1 MSTTATV
8 PSGSGSG
15 ATPATGSAAQPQ
27 REVVR
32 HWATPITFAVLTVI
46 SLLVFA
52 LGASGESAT
61 FRISTEAD
69 AVQIPDI
76 VAPTVPVGWII
87 TILLAALTVWGLL
100 AVRRRGTVP
109 GWGSAAFAVL
119 FVAGFLVW
127 VVGAADTTTVFLTG
141 LISGAF
147 VLAVPL
153 IFGSMAG
160 VLSERAGV
168 VNIAIE
174 GQLLAGAFTA
184 AVTGSVTGSVWAG
197 LLAAVVAGVLVSALL
212 AVFSIRYL
220 VNQVI
225 VGVVLNVL
233 VAGLTS
239 FLFSTLLS
247 SDSSR
252 FNSPPHF
259 SSIRIPVLADIPV
272 IGPIFFDQTVLGYG
286 MYVIVAALYVGLF
299 HTKWG
304 LRVRAVGEH
313 PKAADTVGINVL
325 RTRYVNVLL
334 AGAIAGMGGAFFTL
348 VNSSSFS
355 KEMTAGQGFIA
366 LAAVIFGRWNPIGAF
381 FAALLF
387 GFATNMQ
394 FVLAILG
401 TPVPSQF
408 MAMLPYLVTILVV
421 AGLVG
426 RSRGPAAAGTPYV
439 KE

>member
-1 MSTTATV
+1 MSTTVTV
-8 PSGSGSG
+8 PPGSGPAPA
-15 ATPATGSAAQPQ
+15 ATAEAPQ
-27 REVVR
+27 RDLVR
-32 HWATPITFAVLTVI
+32 HWTTPVTFAVLTVV

-52 LGASGESAT
+52 LGASGREAT
-61 FRISTEAD
+61 FRISTDAD
-69 AVQIPDI
+69 AVRIPDL
-76 VAPTVPVGWII
+76 VAPTVPVGWAV
-87 TILLAALTVWGLL
+87 TVLLAALTAWGFV
-100 AVRRRGTVP
+100 AVRRRGTVQ
-109 GWGSAAFAVL
+109 GWVSALFAVL
-119 FVAGFLVW
+119 FVVGFLVW

-141 LISGAF
+141 LVAGAF
-147 VLAVPL
+147 ALAVPL

-184 AVTGSVTGSVWAG
+184 AVTGSVTGSAWAG
-197 LLAAVVAGVLVSALL
+197 LLAAVVAGVLVSTLL

-252 FNSPPHF
+252 YNSPPHF
-259 SSIRIPVLADIPV
+259 GTVRIPVLADIPV
-272 IGPIFFDQTVLGYG
+272 LGPILFDQTVLGYG
-286 MYVIVAALYVGLF
+286 MYLIVAALYVGLF
-299 HTKWG
+299 HTRWG

-325 RTRYVNVLL
+325 RTRYANVLL